1 MANRRTVGI
10 ELFLLNALVDVAS
23 ETSVVIN
30 DFKEKNT
37 ASWRFFEVAQ
47 RKEVLLFAYNSL
59 APLRAYF
66 VWLSSQP
73 KSLIIFVGNHMW

>member
-23 ETSVVIN
+23 ETSAAIK

-47 RKEVLLFAYNSL
+47 RKEVLLFAYN
-59 APLRAYF
+59 
-66 VWLSSQP
+66 
-73 KSLIIFVGNHMW
+73 